1 MPMYHKI
8 LVAYDGT
15 DSGDA
20 ALRLGVELARMA
32 KAELHVL
39 GVVVSS
45 GGLLLNPVA
54 VAAELLETE
63 RRFLLEA
70 LESAVS
76 ALGDTG
82 TRITTC
88 LRDGDAADEIL
99 LYAHE
104 IKADLA
110 VVGHGEKGLMARWIE
125 GSVGG
130 RLLKARPCSLLVARR
145 ETAPGARL

>member
-1 MPMYHKI
+1 MYRRI

-15 DSGDA
+15 DAGDA
-20 ALRLGVELARMA
+20 ALRLGVELARLA

-45 GGLLLNPVA
+45 GGLLLDPSV
-54 VAAELLETE
+54 VSTELLETE

-76 ALGDTG
+76 ALGANG
-82 TRITTC
+82 AHATTC

-104 IKADLA
+104 INADLA
-110 VVGHGEKGLMARWIE
+110 VVGHGDKGLMARWIE
-125 GSVGG
+125 GSVGE
-130 RLLKARPCSLLVARR
+130 RLLKAAPCSLLVARDG
-145 ETAPGARL
+145 AAAVARL